1 MRIAFTYNLK
11 TGQSEEQA
19 EYDTPET
26 VSMLETAFRQLG
38 HEVILIEASGTARD
52 LVGGLEAARPDLV
65 FNTAEG
71 GEGRGREAYYPALF
85 QRMRIPFTGSDAY
98 VCTVTLDKHLTKL
111 LVSHHGVRVPGW
123 LFVRNPDDLRRADQL
138 RFPLMVKPNFEGSS
152 MGITAESVVEDQ
164 AALGRRAR
172 ALLAQFPDG
181 ILVEEY
187 IAGRDIVVPFLET
200 AAPETRGILEPAE
213 YVYMTGGGRRF
224 AIFELEMKMRGF
236 SDVHVRSPANLEPAQ
251 RAEAIR
257 ASRLAV
263 DVLGVRDLGRMD
275 YRLGEDGELYFLEM
289 NALPSLEP
297 GASIYLS
304 GQLAGL
310 DGAAGVMGK
319 VIESAVRRYPSLA
332 ATRVVAD

>member
-11 TGQSEEQA
+11 TGHSEEQA
-19 EYDTPET
+19 EFDTPET
-26 VSMLETAFRQLG
+26 VSMLEGAFRQLG
-38 HEVILIEASGTARD
+38 HEVVLVEASGTVRELLD
-52 LVGGLEAARPDLV
+52 RLDSARPDLV

-71 GEGRGREAYYPALF
+71 GQGRGREAYYPALF
-85 QRMRIPFTGSDAY
+85 QRLGIPFTGSDAY

-111 LVSHHGVRVPGW
+111 LVAHHGVRVPGW
-123 LFVRNPDDLRRADQL
+123 LFVRSMDDLRRVGL
-138 RFPLMVKPNFEGSS
+138 RYPLMVKPNFEGSS
-152 MGITAESVVEDQ
+152 MGITAESVVEDE
-164 AALGRRAR
+164 AALGRRVR
-172 ALLAQFPDG
+172 AVLAQFPDG
-181 ILVEEY
+181 IMVEEY
-187 IAGRDIVVPFLET
+187 ITGRDVVVPFLEA

-213 YVYMTGGGRRF
+213 YVYASVAGRRF

-236 SDVHVRSPANLEPAQ
+236 EDVHVRSPAHLEPGQ

-263 DVLGVRDLGRMD
+263 EVLGVRDLGRMD

-310 DGAAGVMGK
+310 DGAAGVMAK

-332 ATRVVAD
+332 AARVVAD

>member
-19 EYDTPET
+19 EFDTPET
-26 VSMLETAFRQLG
+26 VSMLEGAIRQLG
-38 HEVILIEASGTARD
+38 HEVVLVEASGGVRHLID
-52 LVGGLEAARPDLV
+52 QLEAARPDLV

-71 GEGRGREAYYPALF
+71 GQGRGREAYYPALF
-85 QRMRIPFTGSDAY
+85 QRLGIPFTGSDAY

-111 LVSHHGVRVPGW
+111 LVSHHGIRVPGW
-123 LFVRNPDDLRRADQL
+123 LFVRGPEHLRRVEL
-138 RFPLMVKPNFEGSS
+138 RYPLMVKPNFEGSS
-152 MGITAESVVEDQ
+152 MGITAESVVEDE
-164 AALGRRAR
+164 ATLHRRAG
-172 ALLAQFPDG
+172 AMLAQFPDG
-181 ILVEEY
+181 LLVEEY
-187 IAGRDIVVPFLET
+187 IHGRDIVVPYLE
-200 AAPETRGILEPAE
+200 AAEPETRGILEPAE
-213 YVYMTGGGRRF
+213 YVYLTGGGRRF
-224 AIFELEMKMRGF
+224 AIFELDMKMRGF
-236 SDVHVRSPANLEPAQ
+236 EDVNVRSPAHLDPAQ

-263 DVLGVRDLGRMD
+263 EVLGVRDLGRMD

-310 DGAAGVMGK
+310 DGAAGVMAK
-319 VIESAVRRYPSLA
+319 VIESAVRRYPSL
-332 ATRVVAD
+332 RVVAD

>member
-26 VSMLETAFRQLG
+26 VSMLEAAFRQLG
-38 HEVILIEASGTARD
+38 HQVTLIEASGTARE
-52 LVGGLEAARPDLV
+52 LVDRLEAARPDLV

-85 QRMRIPFTGSDAY
+85 QRMGIPFTGSDAY

-111 LVSHHGVRVPGW
+111 LVSYHGVRVPGW
-123 LFVRNPDDLRRADQL
+123 LFVRSLDDLPRAEL
-138 RFPLMVKPNFEGSS
+138 RYPLMVKPNFEGSS
-152 MGITAESVVEDQ
+152 MGITAESVVEDP
-164 AALGRRAR
+164 AALGGRVR

-181 ILVEEY
+181 VMVEEY
-187 IAGRDIVVPFLET
+187 ITGRDIVVPFLEA
-200 AAPETRGILEPAE
+200 AAPGTRGILEPAE
-213 YVYMTGGGRRF
+213 YVYVSGGSRRF
-224 AIFELEMKMRGF
+224 AIFELEMKLRGF
-236 SDVHVRSPANLEPAQ
+236 SDVQVRSPAHLEPGQ

-263 DVLGVRDLGRMD
+263 EVLGVRDLGRMD

-310 DGAAGVMGK
+310 DGVAGVMAK
-319 VIESAVRRYPSLA
+319 VIESAARRYPSLA